1 MPQTQVQLK
10 KRLMAFGSDHVLA
23 YVRWAPSGSATQTLT
38 EANGVSSV
46 TRSGAGAYTINF
58 SVIPKAII
66 PLEPTNIEND
76 TTHFHFARVES
87 TSATAGTAT
96 VTHKSVAFA
105 SVASG
110 PSGSDTVDELCF
122 AFLLRIAS

>member
-1 MPQTQVQLK
+1 MAMTNTRLLK
-10 KRLMAFGSDHVLA
+10 MLRCYGPDHVLA

-38 EANGVSSV
+38 EAQGVSSV
-46 TRSGAGAYTINF
+46 TRTGAGAYTITF
-58 SVIPKAII
+58 AVKPKAII
-66 PLEPTNIEND
+66 PLSADEIEND
-76 TTHFHFARVES
+76 TTTYHFARVES

-110 PSGSDTVDELCF
+110 PSGSDTVDELSF
-122 AFLLRIAS
+122 AFLLRVSS